1 MNRQETCRN
10 AVHLL
15 PQKPIL
21 LNGK

>member
-21 LNGK
+21 LNGR